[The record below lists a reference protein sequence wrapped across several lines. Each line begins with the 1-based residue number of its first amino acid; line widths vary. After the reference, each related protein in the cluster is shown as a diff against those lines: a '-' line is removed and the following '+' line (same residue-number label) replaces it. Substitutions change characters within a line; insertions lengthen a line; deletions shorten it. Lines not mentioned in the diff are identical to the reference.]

1 MLNVFM
7 VYEVNPPTWFYLSL
21 LMVVGIFFKFRRVWS
36 IRNLDLLVLSLLSP
50 GLLLIS
56 YGYCSVGYPC
66 VLAVSFLLM
75 FRMLCDPLMVRR
87 PLLDVNLSRG
97 GMVFSCV
104 ALTVFLI
111 ASTFLTNWRNPV
123 TPQMANMQQLVTRQL
138 NERILEYMQKQNEQA
153 LVGLGNKQELKPATT
168 AEGSKAENAGTLE
181 STGSAETLVVPDPRG
196 TQDPTDKKTPQVLA
210 LPTHGPGLPFF
221 TTFADQSRQF
231 LFEELRR
238 ERLLELS
245 ASGSEGTAGTVG
257 GLSGFVAEMN
267 GSRAPGNQNG
277 TAGTL
282 SQNTTNSPLS
292 SGQGANSV
300 KVGSEFP
307 LINPQNQAVHERLPL
322 RAYWAT
328 QLLVIFSQLAILWG
342 IIMVGWIHFENFNT
356 GVAAAT
362 LYLLLPYSSQMPTQ
376 LEHIVPAAL
385 IIWAIFSYRIPAL
398 SGVLIGIAAALVFY
412 PVALIPLWCAF
423 YWSRGRNWFLATSL
437 SCMAALILLAIPL
450 AGGLDAFT
458 TQLQGMFGVATH
470 FQQDLWNWDAHCMML
485 RMPVIV
491 VYAMMVV
498 ALAFWPAQKNLG
510 TLLSS
515 SAALMVGVQFC
526 LPFQGGLY
534 MAWFLPLMILVV
546 MRPNLEDRIAIRA
559 ISSKRPAFSK
569 TTSIP

>member
-7 VYEVNPPTWFYLSL
+7 VYEINPPTWFYLSL

-87 PLLDVNLSRG
+87 PLLEVNLSRG
-97 GMVFSCV
+97 GMVFSGI

-138 NERILEYMQKQNEQA
+138 NERILEHMQKQCEQA
-153 LVGLGNKQELKPATT
+153 LSGLGNEQELKPATP
-168 AEGSKAENAGTLE
+168 AESSKAENAGTLE
-181 STGSAETLVVPDPRG
+181 NTGSAETLVVPDPRG
-196 TQDPTDKKTPQVLA
+196 TQEPTDKKAPPVLA

-238 ERLLELS
+238 ERLLNLS
-245 ASGSEGTAGTVG
+245 TTGNDGT
-257 GLSGFVAEMN
+257 N
-267 GSRAPGNQNG
+267 GSQEVP
-277 TAGTL
+277 
-282 SQNTTNSPLS
+282 SQNAS
-292 SGQGANSV
+292 SSLAPVPGTSSV
-300 KVGSEFP
+300 KVGAEFP
-307 LINPQNQAVHERLPL
+307 LVNPQNQAAHERLPL

-342 IIMVGWIHFENFNT
+342 ILMVGWIHFENFNT

-398 SGVLIGIAAALVFY
+398 SGVLIGIASALVFY
-412 PVALIPLWCAF
+412 PAALIPLWCAF

-437 SCMAALILLAIPL
+437 SCMVALILLAIPL

-458 TQLQGMFGVATH
+458 TQLRGMFGVAL
-470 FQQDLWNWDAHCMML
+470 QSQGAINSLWNWDAHCMML

-559 ISSKRPAFSK
+559 ISSKRPAYSK
-569 TTSIP
+569 ATSIS